1 MIAKGKMK
9 HFVPNQGVYV
19 YSRYLDGKQVVVIM
33 NGNEKETVLP
43 LDRYEEILKD
53 TASGKD
59 VITGKTVSLSKE
71 IKLAAKEVLV
81 LEL

>member
-1 MIAKGKMK
+1 
-9 HFVPNQGVYV
+9 
-19 YSRYLDGKQVVVIM
+19 M